1 MTVQFFVNHV
11 LALARRRVEWVE
23 HLEEFAET
31 LCTTAAGGRGQ
42 ADGTSAA
49 VPRRGQHL
57 DELSVFAQTP
67 TANSSRS
74 PRLATAPHL
83 TSVGARRGAG
93 GVEFR
98 ARRGQVGWSF
108 PVD

>member
-42 ADGTSAA
+42 AEA
-49 VPRRGQHL
+49 
-57 DELSVFAQTP
+57 LSVFAQT
-67 TANSSRS
+67 
-74 PRLATAPHL
+74 LCATA
-83 TSVGARRGAG
+83 AG
-93 GVEFR
+93 G
-98 ARRGQVGWSF
+98 RGQAEALSVFAQTLCATAAGGRGQAQEPDERGEHLYAF
-108 PVD
+108 AQTL